1 MVYEVPLKYGFKRS
15 IPGLNAQE
23 VGEYFESFGEK
34 VTPKQIVDASRK
46 EGTLLHNQFEWRD
59 GIAAEKYRES
69 QAAGIIRNL
78 IVVVDREEEKEPT
91 TVRAYVPTPEKEE
104 SGIYQPISVVVKDT
118 NSREVLLKRALD
130 ELLAFKRKYQDL
142 LEFTKFF
149 DEIDKLKEA
158 LA

>member
-1 MVYEVPLKYGFKRS
+1 MVYEVPLKYGFKRN

-23 VGEYFESFGEK
+23 VGEYFESFG
-34 VTPKQIVDASRK
+34 VTFSPKQLVDTSRE

-59 GIAAEKYRES
+59 GVAAEKYRES

-78 IVVVDREEEKEPT
+78 IIVVEREEEKEPT
-91 TVRAYVPTPEKEE
+91 TVRAYVPTLEKEE

-118 NSREVLLKRALD
+118 NSREILLKRALD